1 MYHQIKCHIS
11 CFWYLGLSIEM
22 PSLSVLVNGMR
33 SVIIVKH
40 IMDYGWWRLS
50 QSDSESCVSISPSD
64 HFTSRLRTH
73 LGPVTRHEHVTH
85 VTKHTQGKLFRKW
98 VDSIASWNILL
109 TPQKL
114 LVEIHFLPGLGWA
127 GRGSCQLCM
136 LPSTDSGISPPTSH
150 SSRRPPKA
158 WED

>member
-50 QSDSESCVSISPSD
+50 QSDSEHQIILHLVWQHIWAPS
-64 HFTSRLRTH
+64 
-73 LGPVTRHEHVTH
+73 HVTSSSRTSQNTRRESCSGNGWTEQH
-85 VTKHTQGKLFRKW
+85 RLMKYF
-98 VDSIASWNILL
+98 VDTSKIISWN
-109 TPQKL
+109 P
-114 LVEIHFLPGLGWA
+114 LPARAGLGWSRVMSA
-127 GRGSCQLCM
+127 LHAAMSCPGLW
-136 LPSTDSGISPPTSH
+136 ISPPTSH
-150 SSRRPPKA
+150 YSRRPPKA